1 MLSSLSSQITIQSCS
16 WRYSDW
22 IRRDDAPRRIRL
34 HTAAV
39 RMKDFKGILGGE
51 YEEEEEIDPS
61 TAVVLHEVSTIEEKR
76 KLANFYS
83 RGKKNSNIVLI
94 N

>member
-1 MLSSLSSQITIQSCS
+1 
-16 WRYSDW
+16 
-22 IRRDDAPRRIRL
+22 
-34 HTAAV
+34 
-39 RMKDFKGILGGE
+39 MKDFKGILGGE